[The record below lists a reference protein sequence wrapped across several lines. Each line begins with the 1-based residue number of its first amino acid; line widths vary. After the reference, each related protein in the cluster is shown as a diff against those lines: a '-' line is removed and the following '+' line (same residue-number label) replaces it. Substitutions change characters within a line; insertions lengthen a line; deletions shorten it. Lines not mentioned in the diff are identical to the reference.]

1 MPSLHASP
9 LDHPLGG
16 IVGSGTSADPRL
28 IIELW
33 LAVPRE
39 GGWDLL
45 MCRRVPKRGGFWQGV
60 SGRVETSDATLRSA
74 ALRELE
80 EELGLTSA
88 DVTTMLDL
96 EQSYDFPS
104 FSGEQVY
111 RKRCF
116 AVVLPQGTTPASVTL
131 SEEHDDCSMMTFEQA
146 IDLARF
152 PEYVTELESLETLLF
167 AAN

>member
-1 MPSLHASP
+1 MPSLDAIS

-16 IVGSGTSADPRL
+16 VVGSGTTADPRL

-45 MCRRVPKRGGFWQGV
+45 MCRRVPQRGGFWQGV
-60 SGRVETSDATLRSA
+60 SGRVETTDVTLRSA

-80 EELGLTSA
+80 EELGLAAT
-88 DVTTMLDL
+88 DVSTVLDL
-96 EQSYDFPS
+96 EQSYDFAS
-104 FSGEQVY
+104 MSGAHFY

-116 AVVLPQGTTPASVTL
+116 AVVLPKGTTPASVTL
-131 SEEHDDCSMMTFEQA
+131 SEEHDDCRMMTFEQA

-152 PEYVTELESLETLLF
+152 PEYVTELESLETLLY
-167 AAN
+167 AGI